1 MQIIIVSKRSEKLM
15 LTMVSKLRRLLRKAL
30 RTTKLP
36 IVIDHPMWRSP
47 STMFTCEA

>member
-1 MQIIIVSKRSEKLM
+1 MQIIRVSSSSEKLM

-36 IVIDHPMWRSP
+36 SVII
-47 STMFTCEA
+47 